1 MAYTAQKVT
10 TMISIDE
17 IAERLTPI
25 FDESGVTRAI
35 IFGSYAKGT
44 ATNTSDV
51 DIVIET
57 EPHVRGL
64 MFYGILER
72 AVDVLG
78 VKVDMIPKRS
88 IKPNSPIEKEISET
102 GRTIYERR

>member
-1 MAYTAQKVT
+1 MAYTAQKVA

-25 FDESGVTRAI
+25 FDESGVTRAV

-44 ATNTSDV
+44 STDTSDV

-64 MFYGILER
+64 MFYGILGR
-72 AVDVLG
+72 VVDVLG

-102 GRTIYERR
+102 GRVIYERR